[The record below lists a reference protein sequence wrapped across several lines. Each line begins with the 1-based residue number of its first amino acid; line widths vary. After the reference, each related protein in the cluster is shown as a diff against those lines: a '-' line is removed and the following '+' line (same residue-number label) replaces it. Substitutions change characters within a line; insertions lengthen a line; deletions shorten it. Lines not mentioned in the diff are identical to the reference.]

1 MKTKKPSA
9 NRMESFGGKEN
20 KIELRDRIHT
30 DVLKQFQMKKTIWQE
45 EAKKKEIEKRQAQM
59 AKKKEQEKN
68 KTFEELLNESPL
80 NWREFK

>member
-30 DVLKQFQMKKTIWQE
+30 DVLKQFQMKKAIWQE
-45 EAKKKEIEKRQAQM
+45 E

>member
-30 DVLKQFQMKKTIWQE
+30 DVLKQFQMKKAIWQE

-59 AKKKEQEKN
+59 AKKKRTGK
-68 KTFEELLNESPL
+68 K
-80 NWREFK
+80 

>member
-30 DVLKQFQMKKTIWQE
+30 DVLKQFQMKKAIWQE
-45 EAKKKEIEKRQAQM
+45 EAKKKEIE
-59 AKKKEQEKN
+59 
-68 KTFEELLNESPL
+68 
-80 NWREFK
+80 

>member
-30 DVLKQFQMKKTIWQE
+30 DVLKQFQMKKAIC
-45 EAKKKEIEKRQAQM
+45 
-59 AKKKEQEKN
+59 KN
-68 KTFEELLNESPL
+68 QFPDNL
-80 NWREFK
+80 